1 MKSWVMLITAAFL
14 FIGCSPFKAPD
25 ISYPTSFSFQTG
37 SSQIHV
43 RLEALGRNINRIH
56 ILTINNKEIVNS
68 RAALLPWPV
77 YQFQMGDIDG
87 DNVTDLFVG
96 VIKSCKYDPV
106 VRRRLFAY
114 EVIDGDL
121 RPKWLGTHIAYDI
134 KEFRT
139 VSIDGRTYIRAL
151 EKDESGIYHIMTYAW
166 TSFGPRIKHNEERGK
181 DYDEAFKIFN
191 GGYSYSDSLFMGF
204 SDWRM
209 REKERG

>member
-1 MKSWVMLITAAFL
+1 MKAWVMLITATFFL
-14 FIGCSPFKAPD
+14 IGCSHSKILTPK
-25 ISYPTSFSFQTG
+25 YPTSFSFQTD
-37 SSQIHV
+37 SSQTQIQ
-43 RLEALGRNINRIH
+43 LESLNDNLNRIH
-56 ILTINNKEIVNS
+56 ILTIKNNKISNS
-68 RAALLPWPV
+68 RAALLPWPI

-114 EVIDGDL
+114 EVVDGDL
-121 RPKWLGTHIAYDI
+121 RPKWLGTHTAYEI
-134 KEFRT
+134 KEFRA

-166 TSFGPRIKHNEERGK
+166 AAFGPRIKHNKEGGK

-191 GGYSYSDSLFMGF
+191 SDYSYSDSLSMRS

-209 REKERG
+209 REKERS